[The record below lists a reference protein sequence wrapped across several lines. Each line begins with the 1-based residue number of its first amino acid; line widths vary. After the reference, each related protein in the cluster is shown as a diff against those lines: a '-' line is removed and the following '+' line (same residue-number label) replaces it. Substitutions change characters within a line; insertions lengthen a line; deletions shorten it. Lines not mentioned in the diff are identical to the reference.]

1 MNKKCSSEEHKEK
14 DANFYCVQCQV
25 NMCNNCMNFHSKLL
39 KNHKVVSL
47 DKNIDEIFTGFC
59 KEKNHNNTILNYF
72 CKRHN
77 QLCCAECISK
87 IKKDNIG
94 KHHDCEIDLI
104 ENIKNE
110 KFNTLQNNIKNLEQ
124 LSKNINRSINELK
137 EIYEKINK
145 SKEELKQKIMKIF
158 TEIRDQLN
166 NREDELLLEIDKIYD
181 DLYFKEELINE
192 SKNLSNKI
200 KTNVEKGKQINI
212 NNNSISIIN
221 DCINIENNIK
231 DINNININKEKS
243 KRLINLNIMFNNNKE
258 KEIKEIIKLFGKIE
272 IKKDNLYKDFNI
284 QYKEPIHKLNFHKD
298 GVLCLTILNDGR
310 LASGS
315 RDKNIIIYN
324 KISFRPDIII
334 KEHSKNQQNNQP
346 YNNVCCLIQLSSGE
360 LVTCSQEIIILKI
373 NDLNYEIIQILKD
386 NTNYVLKLIEL
397 KNKNLASCSND
408 SSVIFYYKDNSKYKI
423 KFKINT
429 NGGCYTIIQTKENE
443 ICCSTGNNNTIC
455 FYDFIEKKIKSS
467 LHNISKT
474 HRSCSEFIMISE
486 CLLLIPGENKISI
499 INVNEYKLIKI
510 IEVPG
515 ASWILGVCFLS
526 DDMIIAGSYSKTI
539 YQWKIEKDNLILMSK
554 KEKVHDNNIS
564 VLYNLGNGYIASGS
578 DDSSIYIW

>member
-1 MNKKCSSEEHKEK
+1 MEDMNMNKKCSSEEHKEK

-231 DINNININKEKS
+231 DINNINNNKEKS

-258 KEIKEIIKLFGKIE
+258 KEIKEIIKLFRKIE

-284 QYKEPIHKLNFHKD
+284 QYKEPIHKLKFHNLD
-298 GVLCLTILNDGR
+298 HLFSIL
-310 LASGS
+310 
-315 RDKNIIIYN
+315 
-324 KISFRPDIII
+324 
-334 KEHSKNQQNNQP
+334 
-346 YNNVCCLIQLSSGE
+346 
-360 LVTCSQEIIILKI
+360 
-373 NDLNYEIIQILKD
+373 
-386 NTNYVLKLIEL
+386 
-397 KNKNLASCSND
+397 
-408 SSVIFYYKDNSKYKI
+408 
-423 KFKINT
+423 
-429 NGGCYTIIQTKENE
+429 
-443 ICCSTGNNNTIC
+443 
-455 FYDFIEKKIKSS
+455 
-467 LHNISKT
+467 
-474 HRSCSEFIMISE
+474 
-486 CLLLIPGENKISI
+486 
-499 INVNEYKLIKI
+499 
-510 IEVPG
+510 
-515 ASWILGVCFLS
+515 
-526 DDMIIAGSYSKTI
+526 
-539 YQWKIEKDNLILMSK
+539 
-554 KEKVHDNNIS
+554 
-564 VLYNLGNGYIASGS
+564 
-578 DDSSIYIW
+578 